1 MDNRHDLNVILSSRV
16 PIVLVESQ
24 DENRFLDM
32 LKDLVRGAFGGEY
45 RPLYRWSITD
55 GLRRLDIELDAQ
67 FHNAEPTNVL
77 KHIRS
82 VDSAAIY
89 VLLDFHPY
97 LSDPVHVRLLKDIAV
112 GCEDGSRTVVLVSHK
127 LEIPA
132 ELERLSARFVM
143 ALPDDR
149 EREMI
154 VTQVVSEWNANNAGS
169 ATTDPTALALLVKNL
184 AGLTRADTERLAHE
198 AICNGGAITASDL
211 PNVMQAK
218 YALLNRKGVLSFEH
232 DTARFS
238 DLGGLR
244 RFKTWLE
251 HRRMALTGTAAKLE
265 PPKGVMLIGVQG
277 CGKSLA
283 AKAAAGILKVPLL
296 RLDFG
301 ALYNKFHGET
311 ERNLRE
317 SLKQA
322 EIMSPCVLWIDELEK
337 GLATG
342 SGDSGLSRRVLG
354 TFLTWMAEKDQSVF
368 VVATANEISQL
379 PPELV
384 RKGRFDEIFF
394 VDLPS
399 PGVRAEIFRIHLKMR
414 DYDVKSFDLAELAQL
429 SNGFSG
435 AEIEQA
441 IVSALYA
448 ASAAGETLAT
458 QHIRAECR
466 RTRPLSV
473 VMREKIQALRAW
485 ASERTVP
492 AD

>member
-24 DENRFLDM
+24 DETRFLDM

-45 RPLYRWSITD
+45 RPLYRWSVTD
-55 GLRRLDIELDAQ
+55 GLRRLDIDLDAQ
-67 FHNAEPTNVL
+67 FHNAEPTQVL

-82 VDSAAIY
+82 IDSAAIY

-97 LSDPVHVRLLKDIAV
+97 LADPVHVRLLKDIAV
-112 GCEDGSRTVVLVSHK
+112 GCEDGSRTVVLVSHE
-127 LEIPA
+127 LEMPA

-143 ALPDDR
+143 ALPDDA

-154 VTQVVSEWNANNAGS
+154 VMRVVNQWS
-169 ATTDPTALALLVKNL
+169 AENGGAATVDPTALALLVKNL

-198 AICNGGAITASDL
+198 AVCNGGAITSCDL
-211 PNVMQAK
+211 PSVMQAK
-218 YALLNRKGVLSFEH
+218 YELLNRKGVLSFEH

-238 DLGGLR
+238 ELGGLKQL
-244 RFKTWLE
+244 KTWLE
-251 HRRMALTGTAAKLE
+251 HRRVALSDAPTGLD

-283 AKAAAGILKVPLL
+283 AKAAAGILNVPLL

-322 EIMSPCVLWIDELEK
+322 EVMSPCVLWIDEMEK

-368 VVATANEISQL
+368 VVATANDISQL

-394 VDLPS
+394 VDLPRPS
-399 PGVRAEIFRIHLKMR
+399 VRADILRIHLKIR
-414 DYDVKSFDLAELAQL
+414 DHDVKSFDLAGIIRA
-429 SNGFSG
+429 SDGFSG

-448 ASAAGETLAT
+448 ASAAGEPLAT
-458 QHIRAECR
+458 QHILEECR

-473 VMREKIQALRAW
+473 VMREKIQALRSW

>member
-24 DENRFLDM
+24 DETRFLDM

-45 RPLYRWSITD
+45 RPLYRWSVTD
-55 GLRRLDIELDAQ
+55 GLRRLDIDLDAQ
-67 FHNAEPTNVL
+67 FHNAEPTQVL

-82 VDSAAIY
+82 IDSAAIY

-97 LSDPVHVRLLKDIAV
+97 LADPVHVRLLKDIAV
-112 GCEDGSRTVVLVSHK
+112 GCEDGSRTVVLVSHE
-127 LEIPA
+127 LEMPA

-143 ALPDDR
+143 ALPDDA

-154 VTQVVSEWNANNAGS
+154 VTRVVNQWS
-169 ATTDPTALALLVKNL
+169 AENGGAATVDPTALALLVKNL

-198 AICNGGAITASDL
+198 AVCNGGAITSCDL
-211 PNVMQAK
+211 PSVMQAK
-218 YALLNRKGVLSFEH
+218 YELLNRKGVLSFEH

-238 DLGGLR
+238 ELGGLKQL
-244 RFKTWLE
+244 KTWLE
-251 HRRMALTGTAAKLE
+251 HRRVALSDAPTGLD

-283 AKAAAGILKVPLL
+283 AKAAAGILNVPLL

-322 EIMSPCVLWIDELEK
+322 EVMSPCVLWIDEMEK

-368 VVATANEISQL
+368 VVATANDISQL

-394 VDLPS
+394 VDLPRPS
-399 PGVRAEIFRIHLKMR
+399 VRADILRIHLKIR
-414 DYDVKSFDLAELAQL
+414 DHDVKSFDLAEIIRA
-429 SNGFSG
+429 SDGFSG

-448 ASAAGETLAT
+448 ASAVGEPLAT
-458 QHIRAECR
+458 QHILEECR

-473 VMREKIQALRAW
+473 VMREKIQALRSW

>member
-24 DENRFLDM
+24 DEARFLDM
-32 LKDLVRGAFGGEY
+32 LQDLVRGAFGGEY
-45 RPLYRWSITD
+45 RPLFRWSVTD
-55 GLRRLDIELDAQ
+55 GLRRLDIDLDAQ
-67 FHNAEPTNVL
+67 FHNAEPINVL

-82 VDSAAIY
+82 VDSPAIY

-112 GCEDGSRTVVLVSHK
+112 GCEDGTRTVVLVSHK
-127 LEIPA
+127 LEIPP

-143 ALPDDR
+143 ALPDDK

-154 VTQVVSEWNANNAGS
+154 VTQVVNQWNAENAGNAS
-169 ATTDPTALALLVKNL
+169 VDPRALALLVKNL

-198 AICNGGAITASDL
+198 AVCNGGAITACDL

-218 YALLNRKGVLSFEH
+218 YELLNRQGVLSFEH

-238 DLGGLR
+238 DLGGLK

-251 HRRMALTGTAAKLE
+251 HRRAALTGSAAKLE

-283 AKAAAGILKVPLL
+283 AKAAAGILNVPLL

-322 EIMSPCVLWIDELEK
+322 ELMSPCVLWIDEMEK

-399 PGVRAEIFRIHLKMR
+399 PGVRAEILRIHFKMR
-414 DYDVKSFDLAELAQL
+414 EYDVKSFDLARLTQT
-429 SNGFSG
+429 SDGFSG

-458 QHIRAECR
+458 RHILEECQ

-473 VMREKIQALRAW
+473 VMSEKIQALRAW